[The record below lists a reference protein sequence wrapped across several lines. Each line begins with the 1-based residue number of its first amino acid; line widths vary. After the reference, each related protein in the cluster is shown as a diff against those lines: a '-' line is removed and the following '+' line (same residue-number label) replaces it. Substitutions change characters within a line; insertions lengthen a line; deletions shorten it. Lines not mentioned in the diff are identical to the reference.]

1 MNDDTGNDE
10 VFDRNDRALA
20 VMAHDIKTP
29 LTSIVSLLNVIK
41 KGYVTDYDKVKDLVT
56 RAGRQAETLIAMIDD
71 ILDYTL
77 LADKS
82 KVQREAVHLAEVF
95 HDSLSAMKD
104 YARQRNIAISSSPD
118 IGSEAYIYGSYTFL
132 LRAFNNILMNAIK
145 YNRENGTIDI
155 TCLEN
160 TDKNTLVINFN
171 DSGIGIPQEDL
182 DKVFKIFERG
192 KQARRNLDGSLGL
205 GMALV
210 KQIIQYHLGEI
221 LVTSA
226 VDIGTTVIVTLPLFK
241 PIKKQGGT
249 DES

>member
-1 MNDDTGNDE
+1 
-10 VFDRNDRALA
+10 
-20 VMAHDIKTP
+20 
-29 LTSIVSLLNVIK
+29 
-41 KGYVTDYDKVKDLVT
+41 
-56 RAGRQAETLIAMIDD
+56 
-71 ILDYTL
+71 
-77 LADKS
+77 
-82 KVQREAVHLAEVF
+82 
-95 HDSLSAMKD
+95 MKD

-145 YNRENGTIDI
+145 YNRENGTIAV

-171 DSGIGIPQEDL
+171 DSGIGIPPEDL
-182 DKVFKIFERG
+182 KRVFKIFGRG
-192 KQARRNLDGSLGL
+192 KQARRNPDGSLGL

-210 KQIIQYHLGEI
+210 KQIVRYHLGEI
-221 LVTSA
+221 VVTSA

-241 PIKKQGGT
+241 PIKKQEGT